1 MLTCGSPQLIAAY
14 RVLLRQ
20 SVPWHPPCALVR
32 LILPVHVE
40 HYFLRLLRVVF
51 NKDCLLYC
59 FFPVQFSRCVEV
71 SLRFPFPT
79 FRSLFPFVSGFS
91 AFRFFSV
98 FRSFKTIQKSFI
110 RLSQILSSASLADYY
125 CRYCVPFCRFLAAC
139 RSFRL
144 PATCFQVVDLGYAP
158 LFTDHFSLERR

>member
-32 LILPVHVE
+32 LILPVHVN
-40 HYFLRLLRVVF
+40 HHFLRLLRMMI

-71 SLRFPFPT
+71 SLRFPFPLRIAASLPFL
-79 FRSLFPFVSGFS
+79 FRFRPFGFPFLFGFDPS
-91 AFRFFSV
+91 KRY
-98 FRSFKTIQKSFI
+98 RNQSFC
-110 RLSQILSSASLADYY
+110 LSDS
-125 CRYCVPFCRFLAAC
+125 
-139 RSFRL
+139 
-144 PATCFQVVDLGYAP
+144 VDLLANFIDTLCRCC
-158 LFTDHFSLERR
+158 LF

>member
-32 LILPVHVE
+32 LILPVHIE

-71 SLRFPFPT
+71 SLRFPFPLHPAA
-79 FRSLFPFVSGFS
+79 SLPFPFVSALPFS
-91 AFRFFSV
+91 FASV
-98 FRSFKTIQKSFI
+98 SIRFRSFKTIQKSSFCLSDSVDLLANFI
-110 RLSQILSSASLADYY
+110 DTLCRCCCSLSSLPVFPAS
-125 CRYCVPFCRFLAAC
+125 CN
-139 RSFRL
+139 
-144 PATCFQVVDLGYAP
+144 
-158 LFTDHFSLERR
+158 

>member
-71 SLRFPFPT
+71 SLRFPFPLHLAA
-79 FRSLFPFVSGFS
+79 SLPFPFVSALLFS
-91 AFRFFSV
+91 FASV
-98 FRSFKTIQKSFI
+98 SIRFRSFKTIQKSI
-110 RLSQILSSASLADYY
+110 ILLVRFDAS
-125 CRYCVPFCRFLAAC
+125 
-139 RSFRL
+139 
-144 PATCFQVVDLGYAP
+144 
-158 LFTDHFSLERR
+158 FSLTIFSTPCVVVASS

>member
-51 NKDCLLYC
+51 NKDCLL
-59 FFPVQFSRCVEV
+59 
-71 SLRFPFPT
+71 
-79 FRSLFPFVSGFS
+79 FVSSLCSFQGASKSLS
-91 AFRFFSV
+91 AFRFRPFGLPFLFR
-98 FRSFKTIQKSFI
+98 FRS
-110 RLSQILSSASLADYY
+110 A
-125 CRYCVPFCRFLAAC
+125 
-139 RSFRL
+139 FRL
-144 PATCFQVVDLGYAP
+144 RFRFYSVSILQNDTEINHFACQTPLTCWPTLSTPCVVVASSVRGLPVFPASCN
-158 LFTDHFSLERR
+158 

>member
-71 SLRFPFPT
+71 SLRFPFPLHPAA
-79 FRSLFPFVSGFS
+79 SLPFLFGFDPSKRYRNHHFVCQTPLTCWPTLSTPCVVVASSVRGFAGFSGFL
-91 AFRFFSV
+91 
-98 FRSFKTIQKSFI
+98 QLML
-110 RLSQILSSASLADYY
+110 LS
-125 CRYCVPFCRFLAAC
+125 CRPRI
-139 RSFRL
+139 
-144 PATCFQVVDLGYAP
+144 
-158 LFTDHFSLERR
+158 